1 MREIDV
7 FYTDDDEDDLLL
19 FSDAIEKIAAN
30 SDKKINLHLHDC
42 GDKFIEHIKSND
54 CINSIVFL
62 DINMPRKSGYEVLQE
77 IRNEAN
83 TKKLPTIMFSTSS
96 DKESISKCQDLG
108 ATHYAVKPSDF
119 NTLIKVLSNLIDI
132 DWSIYKSE
140 KELFLIQ

>member
-1 MREIDV
+1 MKVIDV

-30 SDKKINLHLHDC
+30 SEKQINLHLHNS
-42 GDKFIEHIKSND
+42 GEKFIEHIKTNNS
-54 CINSIVFL
+54 INSIVFL

-77 IRNEAN
+77 IRKEPN

-108 ATHYAVKPSDF
+108 ATHYAIKPSDF
-119 NTLIKVLSNLIDI
+119 NTLIKILSNLINL
-132 DWSIYKSE
+132 DWNNYNSE